1 MTDAARPQSAVPDG
15 AEAPAEL
22 PFLSRWSRRKLGQ
35 DVPSAADVA
44 PAAAAGGAALPTAG
58 GELADRP
65 PERIDPRTGKPM
77 SELTDADMPDIDT
90 LDDNADLSA
99 FMAGKVSQALRMKAL
114 TKVFHSAK
122 YNQMCLCA
130 EYADDY
136 TAFVPLGDVVPHDL
150 QQAIVREAQRL
161 CERLAAR
168 GIDLSPEA
176 AQARIAAEY
185 RGEPVPPLEA
195 LETPM
200 TVADTSAPTAP
211 PSESTADLAPGPG
224 ASPRPPET
232 T

>member
-1 MTDAARPQSAVPDG
+1 MTDPTRPLSAAPDG
-15 AEAPAEL
+15 AETPAEL
-22 PFLSRWSRRKLGQ
+22 PFLARWSRHKLGQ
-35 DVPSAADVA
+35 DVPPAADAA
-44 PAAAAGGAALPTAG
+44 PAAAAGVAAVPNGA
-58 GELADRP
+58 GEVSDP
-65 PERIDPRTGKPM
+65 VPERIDPRTGKPM
-77 SELTDADMPDIDT
+77 SELTDADMPDLDT
-90 LDDNADLSA
+90 LDENADLSA

-114 TKVFHSAK
+114 TKVFHTAK

-185 RGEPVPPLEA
+185 RGEPAPPLEA
-195 LETPM
+195 PEMPT
-200 TVADTSAPTAP
+200 TVADTPAFAAPR
-211 PSESTADLAPGPG
+211 SESPADREPGPG